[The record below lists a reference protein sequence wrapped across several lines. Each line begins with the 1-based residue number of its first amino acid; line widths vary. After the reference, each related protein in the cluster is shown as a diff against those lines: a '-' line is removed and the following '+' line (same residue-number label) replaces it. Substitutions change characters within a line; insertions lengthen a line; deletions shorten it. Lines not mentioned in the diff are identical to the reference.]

1 MMQHLKDSVVSKE
14 ELVQVCRDL
23 GLSKRSEGSDQDIV
37 ILGIRWFN
45 GHVDDVNWIVLC
57 ILKGTKIKKSFN
69 LEEKKTG
76 RVKHFY
82 IVATLTLTHSSS

>member
-37 ILGIRWFN
+37 ILGIR
-45 GHVDDVNWIVLC
+45 
-57 ILKGTKIKKSFN
+57 
-69 LEEKKTG
+69 
-76 RVKHFY
+76 
-82 IVATLTLTHSSS
+82 